1 MTLYDV
7 VKQISEKTSIPEEN
21 VDVILTQMTCVLNEE
36 FISGNGGLTK
46 IMKLAKKKEG
56 LPYLIDETTER
67 SECDREDVS
76 KVVNY
81 MVNVL
86 GKSLKSGGV
95 KKVLEIIKSI
105 KKG

>member
-7 VKQISEKTSIPEEN
+7 VKQISKETSIPEEK

-36 FISGNGGLTK
+36 FISNGGLTK

-56 LPYLIDETTER
+56 LPYLIDETAERTEA
-67 SECDREDVS
+67 DREEVS

-105 KKG
+105 KKS

>member
-1 MTLYDV
+1 MTLYNV
-7 VKQISEKTSIPEEN
+7 VKQISKETLLSEET
-21 VDVILTQMTCVLNEE
+21 VDIVLTQMTCVLNEE
-36 FISGNGGLTK
+36 FISGSGGLTK